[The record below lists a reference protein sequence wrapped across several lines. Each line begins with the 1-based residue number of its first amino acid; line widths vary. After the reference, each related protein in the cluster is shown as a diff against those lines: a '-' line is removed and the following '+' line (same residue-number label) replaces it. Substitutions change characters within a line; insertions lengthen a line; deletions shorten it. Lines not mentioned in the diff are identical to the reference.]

1 MTAGGGQ
8 RMTMIQ
14 NILFPVDFSPACVA
28 MAPFVQRSAA
38 LLSAKVTLVH
48 AFDPTAYNSFE
59 LYVRP
64 LPQVKEEQSNL
75 AQEKLSSFLAT
86 EFPQD
91 ENARAVVCGEAARQ
105 ICELAREKRFELIV
119 MPTHAGRF
127 RRMLLGSTTA
137 KVLDQADCLVMTTQH
152 AETITPRPLEHR
164 EWVCAIGLTADS
176 ERVLRYAAEVAAT
189 VHANLSI
196 IHAIPGDPGL
206 PVQLELAEEVQSAE
220 RREARRRL
228 DELQRV
234 VGSHACTIVATGAVK
249 AALLEAARR
258 LGADVLII
266 GRSPEPGTFGR
277 TRDLSYVVIRDAPCP
292 VLSV

>member
-1 MTAGGGQ
+1 MA
-8 RMTMIQ
+8 MIQ
-14 NILFPVDFSPACVA
+14 DILFPVDFSSACVA
-28 MAPFVQRSAA
+28 MAPFVRRAAA

-48 AFDPTAYNSFE
+48 VFDLVAYDCFE

-64 LPQVKEEQSNL
+64 LPQVEEEHRNL
-75 AQEKLSSFLAT
+75 AEEKLSSFLAS
-86 EFPQD
+86 EFPAD
-91 ENARAVVCGEAARQ
+91 DNPRAVVSGDVATQ
-105 ICELAREKRFELIV
+105 ICALAREKRFDLIV
-119 MPTHAGRF
+119 MPTHGGRF

-137 KVLDQADCLVMTTQH
+137 KVLDAADCLVMTTQH

-196 IHAIPGDPGL
+196 IHAIPGDLGL
-206 PVQLELAEEVQSAE
+206 PVQLDLEEEVQSAE

-228 DELQRV
+228 DELQRA
-234 VGSHACTIVATGAVK
+234 VGSHARTLVAIGPVK
-249 AALLEAARR
+249 EALLEAARR
-258 LGADVLII
+258 LGADALMI

-277 TRDLSYVVIRDAPCP
+277 TRDLSYAVIRDATCP
-292 VLSV
+292 VLSI

>member
-1 MTAGGGQ
+1 MA
-8 RMTMIQ
+8 MIQ

-28 MAPFVQRSAA
+28 MAPFVRRAAA

-48 AFDPTAYNSFE
+48 VFDLVAYNCFE

-64 LPQVKEEQSNL
+64 LPQVQEEHRNL
-75 AQEKLSSFLAT
+75 AEEKLSSFLAS
-86 EFPQD
+86 EFPAD
-91 ENARAVVCGEAARQ
+91 DNARTVVSGDVATQ
-105 ICELAREKRFELIV
+105 ICALAREKRFDLIV
-119 MPTHAGRF
+119 MPTHGGRF

-137 KVLDQADCLVMTTQH
+137 KVLDAADCLVMTTQH

-176 ERVLRYAAEVAAT
+176 ERVLRYAAEFAAT

-196 IHAIPGDPGL
+196 IHAIRGDPGSQML
-206 PVQLELAEEVQSAE
+206 LDLEEEVQYAD

-234 VGSHACTIVATGAVK
+234 VGSHARTIVAVGTVK
-249 AALLEAARR
+249 EALLEAARR
-258 LGADVLII
+258 LGADALII

-277 TRDLSYVVIRDAPCP
+277 TRDLTYAVIRDAPCP
-292 VLSV
+292 VLSI